1 VFGVLLYPVLFTGLL
16 EIPRYVYWTEGR
28 VVPAYIAL
36 IIVAFLARRAAR
48 RGSPRRRSTSPPDNG
63 VGDTA

>member
-1 VFGVLLYPVLFTGLL
+1 LL

-36 IIVAFLARRAAR
+36 IIVAVYARRAAR
-48 RGSPRRRSTSPPDNG
+48 RGLVRRDASPPADG
-63 VGDTA
+63 AGEAA